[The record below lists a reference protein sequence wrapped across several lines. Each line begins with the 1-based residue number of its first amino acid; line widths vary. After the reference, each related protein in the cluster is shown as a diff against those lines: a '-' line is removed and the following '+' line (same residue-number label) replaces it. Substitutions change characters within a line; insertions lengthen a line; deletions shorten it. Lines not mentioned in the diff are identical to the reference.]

1 MEIFGIRHQALI
13 MTLMSSVRVQ
23 LFDVLRR
30 TLLAC
35 FARVASRRLGS
46 FPN

>member
-13 MTLMSSVRVQ
+13 MTLMSLVLVQ

-35 FARVASRRLGS
+35 FARVTSRRLES
-46 FPN
+46 LPN